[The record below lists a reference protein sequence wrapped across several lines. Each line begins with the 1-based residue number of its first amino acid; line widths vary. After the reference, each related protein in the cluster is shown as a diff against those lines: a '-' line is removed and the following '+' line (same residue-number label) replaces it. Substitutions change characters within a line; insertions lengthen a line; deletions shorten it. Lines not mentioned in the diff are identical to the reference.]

1 MKKEILVGFAS
12 ILLWALTSL
21 AEESPPTYPIIIEA
35 KIVKIMLEGGEAEK
49 LGLVSKEQPAISPL
63 EIVTSSGKNYQA
75 VIERI
80 DKCSNIDILA
90 TPKIILFENKQFV
103 ITVSEQ
109 IPIMGE
115 MHNHNLK
122 YVEYEEK
129 KLEIEAIP
137 KMIKDILTLDIR
149 PIVGEKELERK
160 TVSFREGEQVVLLD
174 FTKTT
179 IDRVPLL
186 GNLPLLGYL
195 FKKEQQS
202 LMIISITYKKLSSDI
217 KKTKH

>member
-1 MKKEILVGFAS
+1 
-12 ILLWALTSL
+12 
-21 AEESPPTYPIIIEA
+21 
-35 KIVKIMLEGGEAEK
+35 
-49 LGLVSKEQPAISPL
+49 
-63 EIVTSSGKNYQA
+63 
-75 VIERI
+75 
-80 DKCSNIDILA
+80 
-90 TPKIILFENKQFV
+90 V